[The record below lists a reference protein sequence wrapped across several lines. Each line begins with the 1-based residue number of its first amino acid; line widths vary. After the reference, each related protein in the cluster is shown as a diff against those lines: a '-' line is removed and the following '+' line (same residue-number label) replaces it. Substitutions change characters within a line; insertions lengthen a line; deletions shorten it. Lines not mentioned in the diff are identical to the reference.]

1 MEDPRISAMAWIQIK
16 PENETVAV
24 LLAGVTP
31 RGVEPDEI
39 LSVHGPKVEGLAAHL
54 ALYKS
59 AMRPTKSLPALEREL
74 IAVVVSDLNACHY

>member
-1 MEDPRISAMAWIQIK
+1 MAWIQIE
-16 PENETVAV
+16 PENETVEI

-31 RGVEPDEI
+31 RGAKPDEI